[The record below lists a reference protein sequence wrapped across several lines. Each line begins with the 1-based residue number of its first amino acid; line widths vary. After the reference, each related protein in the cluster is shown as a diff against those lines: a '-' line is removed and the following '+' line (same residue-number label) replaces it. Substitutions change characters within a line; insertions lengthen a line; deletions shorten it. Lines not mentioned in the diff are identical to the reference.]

1 MLKEGHFKIE
11 FKATEVSLGKKD
23 VPVKLSE
30 SFFLPY
36 RTEETHMHESSTVHR
51 HAIKNIK
58 QCLGDCFVEIKH
70 IYELTDYEEIE

>member
-1 MLKEGHFKIE
+1 MLKEGLFKVY
-11 FKATEVSLGKKD
+11 FTAGASLRK
-23 VPVKLSE
+23 PVKFSE

-36 RTEETHMHESSTVHR
+36 RTEETHIHESSTVHR

-58 QCLGDCFVEIKH
+58 LCLGNCFVEIKH